1 MRVLY
6 VSMFDLLVDLLRGK
20 VALKSSMVS
29 GVPSA
34 MIHGVLTM
42 HASFV
47 DNWGEL
53 YIHLERQLI
62 LGSEEDKSG

>member
-34 MIHGVLTM
+34 MTTGVLTM
-42 HASFV
+42 HALFV
-47 DNWGEL
+47 DNWGEF
-53 YIHLERQLI
+53 YIQLERQPI
-62 LGSEEDKSG
+62 LGSEEDQSG